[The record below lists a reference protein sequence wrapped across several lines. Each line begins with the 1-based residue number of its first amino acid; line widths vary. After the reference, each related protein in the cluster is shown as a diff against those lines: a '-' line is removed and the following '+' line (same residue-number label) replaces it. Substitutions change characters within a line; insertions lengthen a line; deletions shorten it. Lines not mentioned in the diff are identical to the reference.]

1 MKRLLILSLA
11 LVMLLVGFT
20 SCSKSFE
27 DYEKILDE
35 ADYEIDTMKKSEIKL
50 VFEYLDLDYDDFP
63 VENALYA
70 SKKNKEITI
79 FEFESS
85 GVAEEFFEELEDM
98 DTYEDEKLEVIGKIV
113 IIASSNS
120 ALKDAKGE

>member
-1 MKRLLILSLA
+1 MKRLLVLSLA

-27 DYEKILDE
+27 DYEKILEE
-35 ADYEIDTMKKSEIKL
+35 ADYDIETLKKSEIKL
-50 VFEYLDLDYDDFP
+50 LFEYMDLDKDDFP
-63 VENALYA
+63 VVNVLDA
-70 SKKNKEITI
+70 SKKNKNVTI

-85 GVAEEFFEELEDM
+85 GVAEDFLKELEDI
-98 DTYEDEKLEVIGKIV
+98 DEFEDEKLEVAGKCV
-113 IIASSNS
+113 IIASSSS